1 VKFSRSLSALA
12 LVLSAALPLRAQ
24 EPVRPGRPLSVEE
37 ALSLATARSEQV
49 TIAGAGVDR
58 ARGQQLQAKSQYYPQ
73 LNASANY
80 SRALA
85 SEFED
90 AFGGASSDTTT
101 TPPDSAGG
109 GGIDFSELPFGR
121 KNTYQFN
128 LSLSQ
133 NLFAGGRIRA
143 QNRVANASRTTAEIA
158 LAEAKA
164 QVTLNVAQA
173 YYDASLADRLAGI
186 AEETLAQ
193 AERTLEQARLAR
205 QVGNQSEFE
214 LLRAQVARDN
224 QVPVVIQQRSARD
237 LALLRL
243 KQLLDLPADE
253 PITLTTTLLA
263 DTLLPVAGYAPADI
277 DVRQAD
283 SLSRS
288 AVRQA
293 AAGVQIREASLD
305 ISQAQRWPSLALTS
319 NYTRV
324 NYPVDLLPQFNDLRT
339 NWTLGLNMQVPL
351 FTGGRI
357 KGDEVIAEANVTEA
371 RATLQRT
378 KELAALDT
386 RSALQDLAAAE
397 AAWQASSGTVTQ
409 AERAH
414 AIAELRYREGIS
426 TQLELNDA
434 RLLLQQAQANRAR
447 AARDLQ
453 VARVRIALLP
463 DLPLGTIGGTSGGFS
478 PTMGGSGA
486 GAAGAAGGGAGGATG
501 GAGGFGGAGGSGG
514 QGGMQGGA
522 TQNPLGGGR

>member
-1 VKFSRSLSALA
+1 MKFSRSLFA
-12 LVLSAALPLRAQ
+12 LVLVFSAAVPLPAQ
-24 EPVRPGRPLSVEE
+24 EPARSGRPLSIEE

-49 TIAGAGVDR
+49 TIAGAGVER

-90 AFGGASSDTTT
+90 AFGGASPDTTT

-109 GGIDFSELPFGR
+109 GGGIDFSQLPFGR

-173 YYDASLADRLAGI
+173 YYDASLAERLADI

-193 AERTLEQARLAR
+193 AGRTLEQARLAR

-253 PITLTTTLLA
+253 PIVLTTQLLA
-263 DTLLPVAGYAPADI
+263 DSLMPVAGYAPEI
-277 DVRQAD
+277 DVQQAD

-397 AAWQASSGTVTQ
+397 AAWEASSGTVTQ

-486 GAAGAAGGGAGGATG
+486 GAAGAAGAASGATT
-501 GAGGFGGAGGSGG
+501 GAGFGGAGGFGG

>member
-1 VKFSRSLSALA
+1 VKFSRSLFALA
-12 LVLSAALPLRAQ
+12 LVLSAAVPLRAQ
-24 EPVRPGRPLSVEE
+24 EPVRSGRPLSIEE

-49 TIAGAGVDR
+49 TIAGAGVER
-58 ARGQQLQAKSQYYPQ
+58 ARGQQLQAKSQYFPQ

-90 AFGGASSDTTT
+90 AFGGTSPDTTT
-101 TPPDSAGG
+101 SPPDSAGG
-109 GGIDFSELPFGR
+109 GGGGIDFSQLPFGR

-143 QNRVANASRTTAEIA
+143 QNRVANATRTTAEIA

-173 YYDASLADRLAGI
+173 YYDASLAERLAGI

-253 PITLTTTLLA
+253 PITLSTQLLA
-263 DTLLPVAGYAPADI
+263 DTLMPVAGYAPDI
-277 DVRQAD
+277 DVQQAD

-293 AAGVQIREASLD
+293 AAGVTIREASLD

-486 GAAGAAGGGAGGATG
+486 GAAGAAGGAGGAATG
-501 GAGGFGGAGGSGG
+501 AGFGGAGGFGG